1 MNFLF
6 LVEINLIVKAKI
18 DVGTQNIFDLLF
30 GIEALT
36 GHWKWIFSIYVLYI
50 LNITAYVF

>member
-36 GHWKWIFSIYVLYI
+36 GHWK
-50 LNITAYVF
+50 